1 SSDKTIEKDLNKE
14 ISDRYMALLP
24 DQYPMSPSGIEPHL
38 KVDRRFDRVSSK
50 KIDPRPYL
58 NNLFSQQKAEE
69 KKLEGLSPNVR
80 AAAKANLEA
89 NTQKAIGDIMLKI
102 DNANLSSEQRTE
114 EVNSQIQRME
124 ENASAKDALS
134 YEQRQLLA
142 KAKTEAEVANYY
154 DKIQEVNIGN
164 FATIN
169 ALNNANARYSDI
181 QFDGT
186 GYVVSDAPDFERSL
200 EQLMLARM
208 MQQQKETKK

>member
-1 SSDKTIEKDLNKE
+1 
-14 ISDRYMALLP
+14 
-24 DQYPMSPSGIEPHL
+24 
-38 KVDRRFDRVSSK
+38 
-50 KIDPRPYL
+50 
-58 NNLFSQQKAEE
+58 
-69 KKLEGLSPNVR
+69 
-80 AAAKANLEA
+80 
-89 NTQKAIGDIMLKI
+89 MLKI